1 MSKTFKKIISAVLVL
16 SMVLTL
22 SAISV
27 SANGYPSEEYWAT
40 EALNAGVKN
49 NILYGRNNGDLDPE
63 TYLTRAEAA
72 AMIVRAF
79 GATVKADISGYS
91 DMDSSK
97 WYYDEISKA
106 VHMGVFVGSGDGKM
120 NPDSF
125 ITRAELFTAVAR
137 ALVLSSNDYSSLDKF
152 NDSANVSEWSKEF
165 LSILVKKGYVNGDNL
180 GNLNPKANIKRA
192 EMAQFMHNI
201 FKTYFSEK
209 GTYSS
214 VEKDSVMINTP
225 DVNLSNVIIEGDL
238 VIGDGAGY
246 GTIELTNVT
255 IKGRLLVRGSKKVKL
270 VYVTVG
276 EDVVVKNI
284 NSNVHFDNYRSE
296 NVFKNINIITSATFK
311 PTSGGG
317 GGSTPTPPTPPTTT
331 QYNVNFYMYDT
342 DLVDTV
348 LVDENTAFGD
358 NLPVLADSDKIVNE
372 GYIKNT
378 DISDVYTEESVH
390 EIEFGWWYNPTGE
403 EWLPFDETVVI
414 TQDTD
419 VYYKGK
425 KISVWVSGPQVG
437 GSNQLSVWY
446 DNGTRLYDSL
456 KDFVYIDGN
465 RLAINAARLATD
477 YDDKV
482 IDKLKELNIID
493 NNNNILDLSFLLRFS
508 QVLGEANVEDF
519 IVDSAKEMFSTG
531 SNDALNE
538 GIEDFISTNK
548 QGMKNLLSDVTVSAT
563 AKDYIVNLAE
573 TKWSDSFLTTIG
585 CPALTKAQFIDA
597 VRNNT
602 YDAYSKVINYLVD
615 HSDITPDY
623 IVNIAEYVSHDS
635 DLRDAVVDEIIEEV
649 YRADLD
655 LLVSQVINNE
665 QFSVTN
671 KTLFV
676 AEGLY
681 NKLYEDYSYNDILT
695 LIPQKDKLF
704 KIYPENKFEE
714 IYQGAFDNL
723 VSQIPTTLAD
733 GQTAWIDCGLKFV
746 IHPVEDVYAPLYNS
760 FVTILSGNI
769 GDRLYYDGN
778 KYLQEMVKLFS
789 PDALFAGNQD
799 QLRSFEEYYNIM
811 VKHTILSDD
820 LVKWYKGELSK
831 DEVDALLLNY
841 EDVVLK
847 YINILTSYLEGYADG
862 SIDPSNKY
870 FNAAMDIIKSR
881 FGSIYNKVLDWYLTS
896 PLNKEYTSS
905 DYAQFR
911 NIVKE
916 LYDATDIETDGIFDD
931 PRIDTLLSK
940 LDGFLVEENAS
951 YVDFAGATHNGV
963 DIYGVTVKGI
973 TGTFAVIGDDMYEL
987 KVKDITITL
996 VREVTAY

>member
-1 MSKTFKKIISAVLVL
+1 MLAVLVL

-22 SAISV
+22 SVISV
-27 SANGYPSEEYWAT
+27 SASEYPSEEYWAT

-49 NILYGRNNGDLDPE
+49 NILYGRENGELDPE

-97 WYYDEISKA
+97 WYYDEVAKA
-106 VHMGVFVGSGDGKM
+106 VHMEVFVGSGDGKM
-120 NPDSF
+120 YPDSF
-125 ITRAELFTAVAR
+125 ITREELFTATAR

-152 NDSANVSEWSKEF
+152 NDSANVSEWAKEF

-201 FKTYFSEK
+201 FKTYFSQK

-214 VEKDSVMINTP
+214 VGADCVMINTP
-225 DVNLSNVIIEGDL
+225 DVNLSNVTIEGDL
-238 VIGDGAGY
+238 VIGDGAGN
-246 GTIELTNVT
+246 GMVKLTNVT
-255 IKGRLLVRGSKKVKL
+255 IKGRLLVRGSKTMKL
-270 VYVTVG
+270 VNVTVG
-276 EDVVVKNI
+276 ENVVVKNI
-284 NSNVHFDNYRSE
+284 NSNVHFDNFRSE
-296 NVFKNINIITSATFK
+296 KVFNGINIITSATFK
-311 PTSGGG
+311 TTSGSSSSST
-317 GGSTPTPPTPPTTT
+317 STPDT
-331 QYNVNFYMYDT
+331 QYNVNFYIDDT

-358 NLPVLADSDKIVNE
+358 NLPVLEDSDKIVNE

-378 DISDVYTEESVH
+378 DISDVYTEEFVH

-403 EWLPFDETVVI
+403 EWLPFDEDVVI

-425 KISVWVSGPQVG
+425 KLSVWLTGSLIG
-437 GSNQLSVWY
+437 GSNTLNVWY
-446 DNGTRLYDSL
+446 DNDTRLYDSL
-456 KDFVYIDGN
+456 KDFVYVDGN

-482 IDKLKELNIID
+482 INKLKELNIID

-519 IVDSAKEMFSTG
+519 IVDSAKEMFSDG
-531 SNDALNE
+531 SNSSLND

-548 QGMKNLLSDVTVSAT
+548 AGMKAILSDVTVSAA

-573 TKWSDSFLTTIG
+573 QKWSDSFLTTIG
-585 CPALTKAQFIDA
+585 CPALTKLQFIDA

-602 YDAYSKVINYLVD
+602 YDAYTKVINYLVD
-615 HSDITPDY
+615 YSDITPDY

-635 DLRDAVVDEIIEEV
+635 DLKDAVVDGIIEEV

-695 LIPQKDKLF
+695 LIPQKDKIF
-704 KIYPENKFEE
+704 KIYPEDKFED

-746 IHPVEDVYAPLYNS
+746 IHPVEDVYAPLYDS
-760 FVTILSGNI
+760 FVGILSGNV
-769 GDRLYYDGN
+769 GDKFYYDEN
-778 KYLQEMVKLFS
+778 IYLQEMVELFS
-789 PDALFAGNQD
+789 PDALFAGNED
-799 QLRSFEEYYNIM
+799 QLRSFEEYYQIM
-811 VKHTILSDD
+811 VNHTILSDD
-820 LVKWYKGELSK
+820 LVNWYKNELSK

-841 EDVVLK
+841 EDLVLEYVNTIVSLVDG
-847 YINILTSYLEGYADG
+847 YIAGEV
-862 SIDPSNKY
+862 DPTNQY
-870 FNAAMDIIKSR
+870 FNAVIDIIKSR
-881 FGSIYNKVLDWYLTS
+881 FGSLYNKVVDWYVTS
-896 PLNKEYTSS
+896 PVNKEYASN
-905 DYAQFR
+905 DYEKFR
-911 NIVKE
+911 NGVKE
-916 LYDATDIETDGIFDD
+916 LYDATDILTDGIFDD
-931 PRIDTLLSK
+931 ARIDVIISK
-940 LDGFLVEENAS
+940 LDGFLMEEDAT
-951 YVDFAGATHNGV
+951 YEDFNGVTHNGV

-987 KVKDITITL
+987 KVKDVTITL
-996 VREVTAY
+996 VREVTTY